1 MAGMWSEARH
11 GGVSGVAE
19 ATVPDIWVLLEDEG
33 CMMESLTHG
42 VERAGAIASKNHGP
56 GEKILHRE
64 TIRIKLN
71 GTIIVDSKLPNRDK
85 IFDNVRNNKN
95 IIEI

>member
-1 MAGMWSEARH
+1 VAGVWSEARH

-19 ATVPDIWVLLEDEG
+19 ATVPEIWVLLEDEG

-42 VERAGAIASKNHGP
+42 VERAGTIASKNHGP

-71 GTIIVDSKLPNRDK
+71 GTIIVDSKLPNIDK
-85 IFDNVRNNKN
+85 IFDNVRNDKN